1 MRLCAKTIS
10 YLTVIQMNP
19 ILVRN
24 IKHLTDARYFAAMGV
39 DWMSIELST
48 MPSSF
53 SLWHTLKDWIEGVK
67 LAAEIPADDEMLLA
81 KTIIEAIPD
90 GIILNQLIFPDV
102 PHTIRMFYELDV
114 MDKSYPASAATFI
127 LSYDSHLWAPDKTL
141 ELPANKIFLQSSW
154 TLYKLKSLLDS
165 GYEGGICLMGGDE
178 DMTGVRDY
186 QLMDDLFELINK
198 KG

>member
-1 MRLCAKTIS
+1 MIIFLFLIIVK
-10 YLTVIQMNP
+10 MNP

-48 MPSSF
+48 LPSTF

-81 KTIIEAIPD
+81 RTIIEAGPN

-102 PHTIRMFYELDV
+102 PKEIRMFFDSDV
-114 MDKSYPASAATFI
+114 IKSINGADDATII
-127 LSYDSHLWAPDKTL
+127 LSYEKSMLTSRKML
-141 ELPANKIFLQSSW
+141 ELSADKIFLQSAW
-154 TLYKLKSLLDS
+154 TLYELKSLLDT
-165 GYEGGICLMGGDE
+165 GYSGGICFSGGEE
-178 DMTGVRDY
+178 DKTGVRDY
-186 QLMDDLFELINK
+186 GMVDDLFELIYK